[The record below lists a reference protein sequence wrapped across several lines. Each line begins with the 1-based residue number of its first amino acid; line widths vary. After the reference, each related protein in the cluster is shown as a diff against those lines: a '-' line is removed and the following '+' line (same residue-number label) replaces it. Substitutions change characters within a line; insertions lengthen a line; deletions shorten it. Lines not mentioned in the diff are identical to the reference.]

1 MKQLFFVANWKS
13 YKTTQEASE
22 WFDRFKIQDVGFK
35 NKEVIIC
42 PSFTVIPSLKSLI
55 INHKSPIHLGA
66 QDISPFDEGAYT
78 GEVNGKQLK
87 ELVDYVLVGHSER
100 RKDFAETD
108 AMLKNKLEQVYHY
121 GLTPILCISEIS
133 QLDAVVEVV
142 DTKAIIVAYEPLFAI
157 GSGLPDSSESAEK
170 MAEGIVG
177 KLPQSTVLYGGS
189 VTGANVSSYLEQ
201 KTIQGVLVGSASLSP
216 EEFSTIIKHA

>member
-1 MKQLFFVANWKS
+1 MNQLFFVANWKS
-13 YKTTQEASE
+13 YKTTTEAKEWLEEVKITNQEVSDKTIILCSAFTLLPQLQ
-22 WFDRFKIQDVGFK
+22 WFIGQ
-35 NKEVIIC
+35 
-42 PSFTVIPSLKSLI
+42 KSL
-55 INHKSPIHLGA
+55 PIKLGA
-66 QDISPFDEGAYT
+66 QDISPFDEGAHT
-78 GEVNGKQLK
+78 GEVNGNQLK

-108 AMLKNKLEQVYHY
+108 EMVKNKLAQVYHY

-142 DTKAIIVAYEPLFAI
+142 DTNSIIVAYEPLFAI
-157 GSGLPDSSESAEK
+157 GSGLPDSPESAEK
-170 MAEGIVG
+170 MAEGIVE